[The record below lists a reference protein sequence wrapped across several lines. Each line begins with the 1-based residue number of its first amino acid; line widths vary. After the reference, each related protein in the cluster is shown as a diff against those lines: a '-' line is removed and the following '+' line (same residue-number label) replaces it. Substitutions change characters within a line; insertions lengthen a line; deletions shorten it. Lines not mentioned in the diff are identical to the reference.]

1 MKNYYCNSAPCFD
14 GNSLVRIEANDNAC
28 PTTILKKVSDIRAGD
43 MVVSP
48 AQGGQAVK
56 VVCVLRTICSNNQAY
71 LVELSND
78 LLITPYHPVRMNGKW
93 SFPCDIKEIKQLPC
107 QFVYSFVLETGHS
120 MEIGGIECVTYAHG
134 FQEEV
139 VRHEYF
145 GTPRIIDDL
154 KKMNGWESGYVTL
167 PPNCLIRDPISRM
180 VVGLIN
186 NNKQQSRTEENL
198 TLANQAHI
206 VC

>member
-1 MKNYYCNSAPCFD
+1 
-14 GNSLVRIEANDNAC
+14 
-28 PTTILKKVSDIRAGD
+28 
-43 MVVSP
+43 
-48 AQGGQAVK
+48 
-56 VVCVLRTICSNNQAY
+56 
-71 LVELSND
+71 
-78 LLITPYHPVRMNGKW
+78 
-93 SFPCDIKEIKQLPC
+93 
-107 QFVYSFVLETGHS
+107 

-145 GTPRIIDDL
+145 GTPRIIEDL
-154 KKMNGWESGYVTL
+154 KQMNGWESGYVTL

-198 TLANQAHI
+198 TLVNQAHI